1 MATPSSLSL
10 DEIRKYLIESGGS
23 ARNRD
28 LVKHF
33 KYFLTDP
40 ETRVE
45 ARNKFK
51 EYVNA
56 LATIKNQEGEKY
68 LVLKKKYIHS
78 LDDLVTSYPYVASST
93 SLESP
98 DFLTPT
104 SPLRDPPPYRPPP
117 PAPLSPSNSEIIPS
131 PSHVSSTRAAQDQL
145 YSNSPT
151 HSVFNSSTSNLNIT
165 IDDSTNYPSNQIFG
179 SITNNSNFVT
189 PNQQSQ
195 QNISEINTDY
205 TSPISPTSP
214 IINSPPVPPRRK
226 SQDKFKLE
234 NKENISNKGKNEQEI
249 IKEDQGPPESL
260 GTSELPSV
268 RERMQRFNRM
278 ASETD
283 LHGRPNSA
291 TTPTKKRSDKG
302 TDEDDSASVAS
313 QQLDGK
319 AREWLVRA
327 AQGDYQA
334 LAKLAAEEPR
344 LTRQRDPSSGTA
356 LHWAAKHGD
365 ENIVKLIAGTYKDS
379 IKSVN
384 ETTNGGYTALHI
396 AMQFDHENIFNLL
409 VQVYGANQ
417 EIRDHSGK
425 KARQYLASQ
434 EAAVSQDTFRK
445 IKARKKHTEKDL
457 GFLRI
462 GSLNVRVKRTTEAF
476 SQFLGVATNTNNEK
490 IHKSWG
496 SADNIQEHKMMPP
509 PKYAPIKKRR
519 SKRATDFSSRQQAIS
534 QPSTPL
540 PQNKDVIT
548 NKSPKLKNKRPS
560 STTSVTQ
567 TFQTLPSVILDSDSD
582 GACGFDSAWRGSAQ
596 L

>member
-1 MATPSSLSL
+1 MATPSELSL
-10 DEIRKYLIESGGS
+10 EEIRKYLLDNGGS
-23 ARNRD
+23 ARNHD

-33 KYFLTDP
+33 KSFLTDP

-51 EYVNA
+51 EYVNT
-56 LATIKNQEGEKY
+56 LATIKNEEGEKF
-68 LVLKKKYIHS
+68 LVLKRKYRQ
-78 LDDLVTSYPYVASST
+78 
-93 SLESP
+93 SLEELSSP
-98 DFLTPT
+98 IYSHLGPGSPLATPDLQTPT

-117 PAPLSPSNSEIIPS
+117 PAPLSPTHSIDASSAVSYRS
-131 PSHVSSTRAAQDQL
+131 PPEEL
-145 YSNSPT
+145 YATVNKPNKAPPVPVHNSPGPGSP
-151 HSVFNSSTSNLNIT
+151 HRHISIFDEASPEV
-165 IDDSTNYPSNQIFG
+165 DDPS
-179 SITNNSNFVT
+179 
-189 PNQQSQ
+189 
-195 QNISEINTDY
+195 
-205 TSPISPTSP
+205 
-214 IINSPPVPPRRK
+214 SPPVPPRRK
-226 SQDKFKLE
+226 SQDKLKLE
-234 NKENISNKGKNEQEI
+234 NKENLNNEKGKNNQE
-249 IKEDQGPPESL
+249 
-260 GTSELPSV
+260 
-268 RERMQRFNRM
+268 
-278 ASETD
+278 
-283 LHGRPNSA
+283 
-291 TTPTKKRSDKG
+291 TPIKG

-313 QQLDGK
+313 QLDGK
-319 AREWLVRA
+319 SREWLVRA
-327 AQGDYQA
+327 AQGEYQA

-344 LTRQRDPSSGTA
+344 LTRLKDPSSGYTA
-356 LHWAAKHGD
+356 LHWGAKHGD
-365 ENIVKLIAGTYKDS
+365 ENIVKLIAGTYKEY

-384 ETTNGGYTALHI
+384 DTTNGGYTALHI

-476 SQFLGVATNTNNEK
+476 SQFLGVASSGNNEK

-496 SADNIQEHKMMPP
+496 SADNIQENKMMPP

-519 SKRATDFSSRQQAIS
+519 SRRAQDFTPSRHQAAS

-540 PQNKDVIT
+540 PQAKIVDN
-548 NKSPKLKNKRPS
+548 SSRMAKRPS
-560 STTSVTQ
+560 STTAVS
-567 TFQTLPSVILDSDSD
+567 PSTPIAPREHDSDSD

>member
-1 MATPSSLSL
+1 MVAPSELSLS
-10 DEIRKYLIESGGS
+10 EIRKYLLEKGGI

-28 LVKHF
+28 VVKHF
-33 KYFLTDP
+33 KSFLTDP

-51 EYVNA
+51 EYVNL
-56 LATIKNQEGEKY
+56 LATIKTVEGEKY
-68 LVLKKKYIHS
+68 LGLKKKYR
-78 LDDLVTSYPYVASST
+78 Y
-93 SLESP
+93 SLEDLESTNHPTSSESPVPTP
-98 DFLTPT
+98 DFFTPT
-104 SPLRDPPPYRPPP
+104 SPFRDPPPYRPPP
-117 PAPLSPSNSEIIPS
+117 PAPLSPSNLSDTSYSADLTSPEELYAIPS
-131 PSHVSSTRAAQDQL
+131 KLKTSQDER
-145 YSNSPT
+145 SR
-151 HSVFNSSTSNLNIT
+151 
-165 IDDSTNYPSNQIFG
+165 
-179 SITNNSNFVT
+179 
-189 PNQQSQ
+189 
-195 QNISEINTDY
+195 
-205 TSPISPTSP
+205 PTSSETSESNNTGP
-214 IINSPPVPPRRK
+214 VSSPPVPPRRK
-226 SQDKFKLE
+226 SQDKLKLE
-234 NKENISNKGKNEQEI
+234 NKENINADKGKNEIEPT
-249 IKEDQGPPESL
+249 IKEDETTETL

-283 LHGRPNSA
+283 LHGRPNGT

-302 TDEDDSASVAS
+302 ADEDDSASVAS
-313 QQLDGK
+313 QLDGK

-327 AQGDYQA
+327 AQGDYQT

-344 LTRQRDPSSGTA
+344 LVRQKDPSSGYTA
-356 LHWAAKHGD
+356 LHWGAKHGD
-365 ENIVKLIAGTYKDS
+365 ENIVKLIAGTHGDK

-396 AMQFDHENIFNLL
+396 AMQFNHENIFNLL

-476 SQFLGVATNTNNEK
+476 SQFLGVASSTSTNHDK
-490 IHKSWG
+490 IHKTWG
-496 SADNIQEHKMMPP
+496 SADNIQEHALMPP

-519 SKRATDFSSRQQAIS
+519 SKRAQDFNSLRNQHAAS

-540 PQNKDVIT
+540 PQNKGVI
-548 NKSPKLKNKRPS
+548 NKSPKFKNKRPS
-560 STTSVTQ
+560 STTAVTP
-567 TFQTLPSVILDSDSD
+567 TTPIISHDSDSD
-582 GACGFDSAWRGSAQ
+582 GACGFDASWRGSAQ